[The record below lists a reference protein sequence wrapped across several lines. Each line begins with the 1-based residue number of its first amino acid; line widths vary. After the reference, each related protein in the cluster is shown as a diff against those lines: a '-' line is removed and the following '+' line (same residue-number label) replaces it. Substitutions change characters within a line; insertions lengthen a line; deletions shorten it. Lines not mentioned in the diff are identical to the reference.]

1 MLLYPCMCTLYTFTF
16 HQYTYTYLQYL
27 PLYLHLYLYTLHMLV
42 GIRHLQSLFCMFRI
56 QNPLTTIRHIDIQFK
71 ILSQIAYWFS
81 SEFPPPNRKIY
92 LSTLLKV
99 FYSGRGSV
107 GRAVASDTRDPRF
120 ESNHRQILF
129 AINIIKDFFSQ
140 KVQVLFTTIKFN

>member
-1 MLLYPCMCTLYTFTF
+1 MYVHTVHIHLSPVY
-16 HQYTYTYLQYL
+16 QYL
-27 PLYLHLYLYTLHMLV
+27 PTIPTFILTLISVHLTYVSRYSTPTIVILYVSH
-42 GIRHLQSLFCMFRI
+42 S
-56 QNPLTTIRHIDIQFK
+56 NPLTTIRHIDIQFK

-92 LSTLLKV
+92 LSTLLKD
-99 FYSGRGSV
+99 FFSGRGSV